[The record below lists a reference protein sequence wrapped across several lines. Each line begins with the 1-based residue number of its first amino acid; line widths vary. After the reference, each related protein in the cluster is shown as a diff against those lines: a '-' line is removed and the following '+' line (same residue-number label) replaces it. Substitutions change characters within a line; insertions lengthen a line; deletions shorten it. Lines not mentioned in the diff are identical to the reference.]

1 MSGRRGSLMV
11 NSLDSGLRVQS
22 LRPVNVLSSW
32 ARHFTLKV
40 PLLTQEHKWV
50 QAKCQGSLVKS
61 WGPCVGVASHPGGRS
76 VPLVA
81 SCYGKRDNFPIG
93 EALG

>member
-1 MSGRRGSLMV
+1 MV
-11 NSLDSGLRVQS
+11 NSLDSGLRAQS
-22 LRPVNVLSSW
+22 LRPVNVLCSW

-40 PLLTQEHKWV
+40 SLLTQEHKWV

-61 WGPCVGVASHPGGRS
+61 WGIALCWSGIPSRGRS

-81 SCYGKRDNFPIG
+81 SCYGKRDKFPVG